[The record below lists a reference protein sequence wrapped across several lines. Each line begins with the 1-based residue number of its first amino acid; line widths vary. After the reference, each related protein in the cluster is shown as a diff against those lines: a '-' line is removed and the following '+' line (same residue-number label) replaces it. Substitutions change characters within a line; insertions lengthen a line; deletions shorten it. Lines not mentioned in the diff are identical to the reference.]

1 MTKTEIINKYSK
13 FLDEEGIIGI
23 DFDINTEFAKYIY
36 LKYVYHNFKIQYAS
50 VSRRKLDKLISRQI
64 NFTKLSLLRVK
75 YFRNNNS
82 SKGIKEGFVYCITNP
97 AFEGWYKI
105 GSTVDVYDRLNTYQ
119 SYCPLRNYKLEC
131 YYFSDKRFEEE
142 FSFHKALNADGE
154 WIKGDVRPI
163 IKLFKENKIKSAY

>member
-1 MTKTEIINKYSK
+1 MDKAEIIKQYSAY
-13 FLDEEGIIGI
+13 LNEEGITGI

-36 LKYVYHNFKIQYAS
+36 FKYVYPNYKLKYIA
-50 VSRRKLDKLISRQI
+50 VSERKLDKILSTQI
-64 NFTKLSLLRVK
+64 TYTKLSLLRVK
-75 YFRNNNS
+75 YFRNGNS
-82 SKGIKEGFVYCITNP
+82 SKGIKEGFIYCVTNP

-119 SYCPLRNYKLEC
+119 SYCPLRDYKLEC

-154 WIKGDVRPI
+154 WIKGDINPI
-163 IKLFKENKIKSAY
+163 IGLFKENKIKSAR

>member
-1 MTKTEIINKYSK
+1 MNVNEIINQYSHY
-13 FLDEEGIIGI
+13 LNEEGITGI

-36 LKYVYHNFKIQYAS
+36 FKYIHPNFKLQYTDTAS
-50 VSRRKLDKLISRQI
+50 RKSDKLISRQV

-75 YFRNNNS
+75 YSRNGNS
-82 SKGIKEGFVYCITNP
+82 SKGIKEGFIYCITNP

-119 SYCPLRNYKLEC
+119 SYCPLRDYKLEC

-154 WIKGDVRPI
+154 WIKGDINPI
-163 IKLFKENKIKSAY
+163 IDLFKENKIKSAR